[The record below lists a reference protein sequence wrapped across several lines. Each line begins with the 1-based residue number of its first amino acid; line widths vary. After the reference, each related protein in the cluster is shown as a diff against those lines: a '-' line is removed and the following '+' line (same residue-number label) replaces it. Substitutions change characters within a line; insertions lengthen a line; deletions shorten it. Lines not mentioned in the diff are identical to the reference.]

1 MNSIKNLVHFC
12 IKDKKN
18 KTIVLLV
25 TLFAFLFSVYLIPLE
40 IVKAKMLPGK
50 DSNTFTVYVDLPTG
64 SSIYQTKKVTDG
76 VVGVLQKEKEVLDSE
91 VFLGTSSPLDFA
103 GLVKMSGLKSGENFA
118 EIVVNILKKHDRDE
132 PSFLMAQRLRVEIK
146 KVVEKINPNA
156 TIKMVEPPA
165 GPPVLA
171 AIVAEIYGDDYN
183 SIEKLAR
190 RVEKVFKK
198 TDGLVDIDIIGDDDY
213 EKYEYILD
221 YEKIKRLGITVNSV
235 TDLLEIAFN
244 GKVIN
249 TKNSSKY
256 STQIDLFVRTKQRDF
271 DVENALSSLKV
282 KSSNGNLVPLV
293 SIVKVKKVK
302 NEKTIYSKD
311 LKPMLNV
318 VAETDMVSQIYPL
331 LEARTFIKENF
342 GDEYEVTSANML
354 NLWLTDKNTGE
365 KLKLVWDGELK
376 VTLDTFRDL
385 GGAFIAALVLIFL
398 LMVVYYR
405 NFALSGIVL
414 LSSFLSIIGVIFGHL
429 FVDIV
434 TTHTFFLTATSLI
447 GFIALIGISSRNA
460 LLLIDFTKHL
470 VASGTEKKEAIATSA
485 SIRAKPII
493 LTAASIILAS
503 LLLANDAV
511 FGGLGVS
518 LIFGTIAAVIAS
530 IFVVPVLIDNIDES
544 VLKD

>member
-1 MNSIKNLVHFC
+1 
-12 IKDKKN
+12 
-18 KTIVLLV
+18 
-25 TLFAFLFSVYLIPLE
+25 
-40 IVKAKMLPGK
+40 
-50 DSNTFTVYVDLPTG
+50 
-64 SSIYQTKKVTDG
+64 
-76 VVGVLQKEKEVLDSE
+76 
-91 VFLGTSSPLDFA
+91 
-103 GLVKMSGLKSGENFA
+103 
-118 EIVVNILKKHDRDE
+118 
-132 PSFLMAQRLRVEIK
+132 
-146 KVVEKINPNA
+146 
-156 TIKMVEPPA
+156 
-165 GPPVLA
+165 
-171 AIVAEIYGDDYN
+171 
-183 SIEKLAR
+183 
-190 RVEKVFKK
+190 
-198 TDGLVDIDIIGDDDY
+198 
-213 EKYEYILD
+213 
-221 YEKIKRLGITVNSV
+221 
-235 TDLLEIAFN
+235 
-244 GKVIN
+244 
-249 TKNSSKY
+249 
-256 STQIDLFVRTKQRDF
+256 
-271 DVENALSSLKV
+271 
-282 KSSNGNLVPLV
+282 
-293 SIVKVKKVK
+293 
-302 NEKTIYSKD
+302 
-311 LKPMLNV
+311 MLNV

-354 NLWLTDKNTGE
+354 NLWLTDKKTGE

-398 LMVVYYR
+398 LMVVYYK

>member
-118 EIVVNILKKHDRDE
+118 EIVVNILKKHDREE
-132 PSFLMAQRLRVEIK
+132 PSFLMAQRLRIEIN
-146 KVVEKINPNA
+146 KVVEKINSKA

-190 RVEKVFKK
+190 KVEKVFKK

-293 SIVKVKKVK
+293 SIVKVKKIK

-331 LEARTFIKENF
+331 LDARTFIKENF
-342 GDEYEVTSANML
+342 ADDYEVTSANML
-354 NLWLTDKNTGE
+354 NLWLTDKKTGE

-398 LMVVYYR
+398 LMVVYYK

-485 SIRAKPII
+485 AIRAKPII

>member
-1 MNSIKNLVHFC
+1 MNSINNLVHLC
-12 IKDKKN
+12 IKNKKN
-18 KTIVLLV
+18 KTIILLV
-25 TLFAFLFSVYLIPLE
+25 TLFAFLFSVYLLPLE
-40 IVKAKMLPGK
+40 VVKAKMLPGK

-118 EIVVNILKKHDRDE
+118 EIVVNILKKHDREE
-132 PSFLMAQRLRVEIK
+132 PSFLMAQRLRIEIN
-146 KVVEKINPNA
+146 KVVEKINPKA

-171 AIVAEIYGDDYN
+171 AIVAEIYGDNYN

-190 RVEKVFKK
+190 KVEKVFKK

-221 YEKIKRLGITVNSV
+221 YEKIKRLRIRVNSV
-235 TDLLEIAFN
+235 TDLLETAFN
-244 GKVIN
+244 GKVVN

-256 STQIDLFVRTKQRDF
+256 STQIDLFMRTKQRDF
-271 DVENALSSLKV
+271 DVNNALSSLKV

-311 LKPMLNV
+311 LKTMLNV

-331 LEARTFIKENF
+331 LDARTFIKENF
-342 GDEYEVTSANML
+342 GDEYKVTSANML
-354 NLWLTDKNTGE
+354 NLWLTDKKTGE

-398 LMVVYYR
+398 LMVVYYK

-470 VASGTEKKEAIATSA
+470 VATGIEKKEAIATSA

-503 LLLANDAV
+503 LLLSNDAV

>member
-76 VVGVLQKEKEVLDSE
+76 VVDVLQKEKEVLDSE

-132 PSFLMAQRLRVEIK
+132 PSFLMAQRLRVEIN

-213 EKYEYILD
+213 EKYEYVLD

>member
-1 MNSIKNLVHFC
+1 MNSINNLVHLC
-12 IKDKKN
+12 IKNKKN

-25 TLFAFLFSVYLIPLE
+25 TLFAFLFSVYLLPLE
-40 IVKAKMLPGK
+40 VVKAKMLPGK

-64 SSIYQTKKVTDG
+64 SSIYETKKVTDG

-118 EIVVNILKKHDRDE
+118 EIVVNILKKHDREE
-132 PSFLMAQRLRVEIK
+132 PSFLMAQRLRIEIN
-146 KVVEKINPNA
+146 KVVEKINPKA

-171 AIVAEIYGDDYN
+171 AIVAEIYGDNYN
-183 SIEKLAR
+183 SIEKLAK

-221 YEKIKRLGITVNSV
+221 YEKIKRLGIRVSSV
-235 TDLLEIAFN
+235 TDLLETAFN

-256 STQIDLFVRTKQRDF
+256 STQIDLFMRTKQRDF

-311 LKPMLNV
+311 LKTMLNV

-331 LEARTFIKENF
+331 LDARTFIKENF
-342 GDEYEVTSANML
+342 GDEYKVTSANML
-354 NLWLTDKNTGE
+354 NLWLTDKKTGE

-398 LMVVYYR
+398 LMVVYYK

-470 VASGTEKKEAIATSA
+470 VANGTEKKEAIATSA

-503 LLLANDAV
+503 ILLANDAV

-544 VLKD
+544 VLKA

>member
-1 MNSIKNLVHFC
+1 MNSIKNLVHLC
-12 IKDKKN
+12 IKNKKN
-18 KTIVLLV
+18 KTIVLLA
-25 TLFAFLFSVYLIPLE
+25 TLFAFLFSVYLLPLE
-40 IVKAKMLPGK
+40 VVKAKMLPGK

-76 VVGVLQKEKEVLDSE
+76 VVSVLQKEKEVLDSE

-118 EIVVNILKKHDRDE
+118 EIVVNILKKHDREE
-132 PSFLMAQRLRVEIK
+132 PSFLMAQRLRIEIN
-146 KVVEKINPNA
+146 KVVEKINPKA

-171 AIVAEIYGDDYN
+171 AIVAEIYGDNYN
-183 SIEKLAR
+183 SIEKLAK

-221 YEKIKRLGITVNSV
+221 YEKIKRLGIRVSSV
-235 TDLLEIAFN
+235 TDLLETAFN

-256 STQIDLFVRTKQRDF
+256 STQIDLFIRTKQRNF
-271 DVENALSSLKV
+271 DVNNALSSLKV
-282 KSSNGNLVPLV
+282 KSSNGNLVPLI

-311 LKPMLNV
+311 LKTMLNV

-331 LEARTFIKENF
+331 LDARTFIKENF
-342 GDEYEVTSANML
+342 DDEYKVTNANLL
-354 NLWLTDKNTGE
+354 NLWLTDKKTGE

-398 LMVVYYR
+398 LMVVYYK

-434 TTHTFFLTATSLI
+434 TNHTFFLTATSLI

-470 VASGTEKKEAIATSA
+470 VATGIEKKEAIATSA

-503 LLLANDAV
+503 ILLANDAV

-518 LIFGTIAAVIAS
+518 LIFGTVAAVIAS
-530 IFVVPVLIDNIDES
+530 IFVVPVLIDNIDEN
-544 VLKD
+544 VLKA

>member
-1 MNSIKNLVHFC
+1 MNSINNLVHLC
-12 IKDKKN
+12 IKNKKN
-18 KTIVLLV
+18 KTIILLV
-25 TLFAFLFSVYLIPLE
+25 TLFAFLFSVYLLPLE
-40 IVKAKMLPGK
+40 VVKAKMLPGK

-118 EIVVNILKKHDRDE
+118 EIVVNILKKHDREE
-132 PSFLMAQRLRVEIK
+132 PSFLMAQRLRIEIN
-146 KVVEKINPNA
+146 KVVEKINPKA

-171 AIVAEIYGDDYN
+171 AIVAEIYGDNYN

-190 RVEKVFKK
+190 KVEKVFKK

-221 YEKIKRLGITVNSV
+221 YEKIKRLGIRVNSV
-235 TDLLEIAFN
+235 TDLLETAFN
-244 GKVIN
+244 GKVVN

-256 STQIDLFVRTKQRDF
+256 STQIDLFMRTKQRDF
-271 DVENALSSLKV
+271 DVNNALSSLKV

-311 LKPMLNV
+311 LKTMLNV

-331 LEARTFIKENF
+331 LDARTFIKENF
-342 GDEYEVTSANML
+342 GDEYKVTSANML
-354 NLWLTDKNTGE
+354 NLWLTDKKTGE

-398 LMVVYYR
+398 LMVVYYK

-470 VASGTEKKEAIATSA
+470 VATGIEKKEAIATSA

-544 VLKD
+544 VLKA

>member
-1 MNSIKNLVHFC
+1 MNSINNLVHLC
-12 IKDKKN
+12 IKNKKN

-25 TLFAFLFSVYLIPLE
+25 TLFAFLFSVYLLPLE

-76 VVGVLQKEKEVLDSE
+76 VVSVLQKEKEVLDSE

-118 EIVVNILKKHDRDE
+118 EIVVNILKKHDREE
-132 PSFLMAQRLRVEIK
+132 PSFLMAQRLRIEIN

-171 AIVAEIYGDDYN
+171 AIVAEIYGDNYN
-183 SIEKLAR
+183 SIEKLAK

-235 TDLLEIAFN
+235 TDLLETAFN

-331 LEARTFIKENF
+331 LDARTFIKENF

-354 NLWLTDKNTGE
+354 NLWLTDKKTGE

-470 VASGTEKKEAIATSA
+470 VATGIEKKEAIATSA

-503 LLLANDAV
+503 ILLANDAV

-518 LIFGTIAAVIAS
+518 LIFGTVAAVIAS

-544 VLKD
+544 VLRD

>member
-1 MNSIKNLVHFC
+1 MNSIKNLVHLC
-12 IKDKKN
+12 IKNKKN

-132 PSFLMAQRLRVEIK
+132 PSFLMAQRLRVEIN

-171 AIVAEIYGDDYN
+171 AIVAEIYGNDYN

-213 EKYEYILD
+213 EKYEYVLD

-256 STQIDLFVRTKQRDF
+256 STQIDLFMRTKQRDF

-331 LEARTFIKENF
+331 LDARTFIKENF

-354 NLWLTDKNTGE
+354 NLWLTDKKTGE

-460 LLLIDFTKHL
+460 LLLIDFTKQL
-470 VASGTEKKEAIATSA
+470 VATGTEKKEAIATSA

>member
-1 MNSIKNLVHFC
+1 MNSINNLVHLC
-12 IKDKKN
+12 IKNKKN

-25 TLFAFLFSVYLIPLE
+25 TLFAFLFSIYLLPLE
-40 IVKAKMLPGK
+40 VVKAKMLPGK

-64 SSIYQTKKVTDG
+64 SSIYETKKVTDG

-118 EIVVNILKKHDRDE
+118 EIVVNILKKHDREE
-132 PSFLMAQRLRVEIK
+132 PSFLMAQRLRIEIN
-146 KVVEKINPNA
+146 KVVEKINPKA

-171 AIVAEIYGDDYN
+171 AIVAEIYGDNYN
-183 SIEKLAR
+183 SIEKLAK

-221 YEKIKRLGITVNSV
+221 YEKIKRLGIRVSSV
-235 TDLLEIAFN
+235 TDLLETAFN

-256 STQIDLFVRTKQRDF
+256 STQIDLFMRTKQRDF

-311 LKPMLNV
+311 LKTMLNV

-331 LEARTFIKENF
+331 LDARTFIKENF
-342 GDEYEVTSANML
+342 GDEYKVTSANML
-354 NLWLTDKNTGE
+354 NLWLTDKKTGE

-398 LMVVYYR
+398 LMVVYYK

-470 VASGTEKKEAIATSA
+470 VANGTEKKEAIATSA

-503 LLLANDAV
+503 ILLANDAV

-544 VLKD
+544 VLKA

>member
-118 EIVVNILKKHDRDE
+118 EIVVNILKKHDREE
-132 PSFLMAQRLRVEIK
+132 PSFLMAQRLRIEIN
-146 KVVEKINPNA
+146 KVVEKINSKA

-190 RVEKVFKK
+190 KVEKVFKK

-293 SIVKVKKVK
+293 SIVKVKKMK

-331 LEARTFIKENF
+331 LDARTFIKENF
-342 GDEYEVTSANML
+342 ADDYEVTSANML
-354 NLWLTDKNTGE
+354 NLWLTDKKTGE

-398 LMVVYYR
+398 LMVVYYK

-485 SIRAKPII
+485 AIRAKPII

>member
-118 EIVVNILKKHDRDE
+118 EIVVNILKKHDREE
-132 PSFLMAQRLRVEIK
+132 PSFLMAQRLRIEIN
-146 KVVEKINPNA
+146 KVVEKINSKA

-190 RVEKVFKK
+190 KVEKVFKK

-293 SIVKVKKVK
+293 SIVKVKKIK

-331 LEARTFIKENF
+331 LDARTFIKENF

-354 NLWLTDKNTGE
+354 NLWLTDKKTGE